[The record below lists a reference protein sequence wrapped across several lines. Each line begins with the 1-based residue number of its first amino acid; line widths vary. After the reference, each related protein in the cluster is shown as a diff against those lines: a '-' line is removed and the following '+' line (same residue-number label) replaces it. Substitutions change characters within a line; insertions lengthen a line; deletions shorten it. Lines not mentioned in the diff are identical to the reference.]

1 MALQDIFNNASIIM
15 TVVSLLTFLGILW
28 WVFGLKRSRD
38 FDAIANLPFADDYAD
53 REMGNKEEQHV

>member
-1 MALQDIFNNASIIM
+1 MALQDIFNNASVIM

-53 REMGNKEEQHV
+53 REAQNKEEQHV